1 MNYIASQCITE
12 NLTHLTSQ
20 QGCDDMMSNGIK
32 IQDMG
37 NDALLYKPPGFWI
50 SVNGDW
56 EEWCTDNDFRVSQST
71 ICDVYLKPNLLFI
84 KISTVSDAD
93 ELFLYLIP
101 ELEHHNIFREFSSSS
116 PLSDLINISQY
127 QIKQLQKGNIVT
139 ARSVWNKALENCDG
153 IYYEDS
159 SELHFNTI
167 FNTWDASS
175 IVLFDSTNATISKQE
190 KLY

>member
-1 MNYIASQCITE
+1 MI
-12 NLTHLTSQ
+12 
-20 QGCDDMMSNGIK
+20 SNGIK
-32 IQDMG
+32 IQDRG

-56 EEWCTDNDFRVSQST
+56 EMWCTDNEFRVSQST

-84 KISTVSDAD
+84 RISTVSDAD

-101 ELEHHNIFREFSSSS
+101 ELEYHNIFRELSSSS

-190 KLY
+190 ESY